1 VARATPKRVPARL
14 PGSLTRERTPPLRST
29 MRPSNGQRTAA
40 VITEP
45 VSPTVIRSSIAAI
58 DAKPRRRDALGRP
71 LAELSRRQA
80 VTIAVSLLVVAA
92 AAVLAGRAG
101 TGFDA
106 TWALVWARDLLH
118 GHAASIPA
126 HAFSVTPHPAAI
138 GLGMLAGIVGF
149 GHVALTVWSVLIE
162 LLVIATFVGVIRLG
176 AVCGSYPAG
185 WIACLAI
192 AVEPGVRDGIGRGT
206 TDIMCAAACV
216 WALAVVL
223 RHPKLAVGLVAVAA
237 LCRPEAW
244 LVIFAICVL
253 RWPQLTKPARLTAI
267 VSAALVP
274 IVWIVMGATMF
285 GDALAAVHV
294 TVANDKA
301 STVGTTTLTDTMWHL
316 PGWFG
321 LLTIIGL
328 VAAAVR
334 MRKKPQVVT
343 TLAATAVL
351 TAGLLVENS
360 GGASFVARYS
370 TPVVALAIPL
380 ALAAIFTLP
389 LPTRLRLVAPVGVA
403 VLAAVALV
411 STRTARLSDN
421 NKFAAQ
427 HRAVNSLLD
436 VVDKPAATACT
447 GVTVPQTALI
457 PVIALAFRHGTAID
471 VADNPADVQSCILLA
486 QSIDAMNAD
495 GWGPATIG
503 QSPNTYVSG
512 ARVIAR
518 DNQWALYEH

>member
-1 VARATPKRVPARL
+1 VANATPKRVPARL
-14 PGSLTRERTPPLRST
+14 PGSPPRDRTPPARDRN
-29 MRPSNGQRTAA
+29 RPSNAYRRQAT
-40 VITEP
+40 ITEP
-45 VSPTVIRSSIAAI
+45 ASPSLTLEPIVES
-58 DAKPRRRDALGRP
+58 DAKPRRRDALKRHI
-71 LAELSRRQA
+71 AELSRRQTA
-80 VTIAVSLLVVAA
+80 TIAVSSVIVAA
-92 AAVLAGRAG
+92 ATVLAGRAG

-106 TWALVWARDLLH
+106 TWAMVWARNLQH
-118 GHAASIPA
+118 GHAASVPA

-138 GLGMLAGIVGF
+138 GLGMLAGIAGF
-149 GHVALTVWSVLIE
+149 GHIALTAWSVLIE
-162 LLVIATFVGVIRLG
+162 LLVITTFAGVIRLG

-223 RHPKLAVGLVAVAA
+223 RHPRLALGLAAVAA

-244 LVIFAICVL
+244 LVIVAICAL
-253 RWPQLTKPARLTAI
+253 RWPQLAKSARLTAI
-267 VSAALVP
+267 ASAVLVP

-301 STVGTTTLTDTMWHL
+301 STVGATSLTDTVLHL

-321 LLTIIGL
+321 VLAIIGL
-328 VAAAVR
+328 VVAAAR
-334 MRKKPQVVT
+334 MKRQPQVAT
-343 TLAATAVL
+343 ALAATAVL

-380 ALAAIFTLP
+380 ALTAIFTLP

-403 VLAAVALV
+403 VLAVVALV
-411 STRTARLSDN
+411 STRAARLSDN

-447 GVTVPQTALI
+447 GVTIPQTALI

-471 VADNPADVQSCILLA
+471 VANNPADVQSCILLA

-503 QSPNTYVSG
+503 QSPNAYVLG
-512 ARVIAR
+512 ARVISR